1 MDEIDLMIRK
11 EEQEF
16 LRLQKEAEENAAREV
31 KLAKEKKIKDDA
43 MAVKMEQIRNQERNL
58 LDLRSQPIR
67 QYLMDNVVPH
77 LTEGLIELC
86 KKVPEDAIDHLANFL
101 LERAD
106 LIDEQYIKKKEEEIR
121 LKAEQKRAGQK

>member
-31 KLAKEKKIKDDA
+31 KLAKEKKIKDNA

>member
-31 KLAKEKKIKDDA
+31 KLAREKKIKDDA